1 MNPTV
6 YHAPE
11 QDLTSGSFWDELAQV
26 PTTIGSR
33 LPSFDRSLDAYFDR
47 HFVQIIEEWDL
58 VTESELAKF
67 EHRLSR
73 ITDDI
78 SELCAD
84 RTKTEARVRELETL
98 IASLEE
104 RS

>member
-47 HFVQIIEEWDL
+47 HFAAIIEEWDL
-58 VTESELAKF
+58 VTESDLHNLEIRLD
-67 EHRLSR
+67 RLSSE
-73 ITDDI
+73 ITRLYEGKMALE
-78 SELCAD
+78 SRAQELD
-84 RTKTEARVRELETL
+84 RL
-98 IASLEE
+98 ITSLEGT
-104 RS
+104 R

>member
-47 HFVQIIEEWDL
+47 HFAAIIEEWDL
-58 VTESELAKF
+58 VTESDLHSLENRLD
-67 EHRLSR
+67 RLSSE
-73 ITDDI
+73 ITRLYEGKMALE
-78 SELCAD
+78 SRAQELD
-84 RTKTEARVRELETL
+84 RLVT
-98 IASLEE
+98 SLEGT
-104 RS
+104 R

>member
-26 PTTIGSR
+26 PGTIGSR

-47 HFVQIIEEWDL
+47 HFAAIIEEWDL
-58 VTESELAKF
+58 VTESDLHNLENRVD
-67 EHRLSR
+67 RLSSE
-73 ITDDI
+73 I
-78 SELCAD
+78 SRLYEGKMALESRAQELD
-84 RTKTEARVRELETL
+84 RLVT
-98 IASLEE
+98 SLEGTL
-104 RS
+104 

>member
-47 HFVQIIEEWDL
+47 HFAAIIEEWDL
-58 VTESELAKF
+58 VTESDLHNLEIRLD
-67 EHRLSR
+67 RLSSE
-73 ITDDI
+73 ITRLYEGKMALE
-78 SELCAD
+78 SRAQELD
-84 RTKTEARVRELETL
+84 RLVT
-98 IASLEE
+98 SLEGT
-104 RS
+104 R